1 MQAISEIIE
10 LSGPTLHYTLPEGFE
25 ARRVQLI
32 ILPVDELPAD
42 TTARPNRIRSLRG
55 SIKGKA
61 ADGLEEHLK
70 TIRNEWQR
78 AIWATSKKSLLT
90 SHQHSVPV

>member
-32 ILPVDELPAD
+32 ILPAD
-42 TTARPNRIRSLRG
+42 TDTRPNRIRSLRG

-61 ADGLEEHLK
+61 ADSLKEHLK
-70 TIRNEWQR
+70 TIRNEW
-78 AIWATSKKSLLT
+78 
-90 SHQHSVPV
+90 

>member
-32 ILPVDELPAD
+32 ILPAD
-42 TTARPNRIRSLRG
+42 AAPQSNVRPNRIRSLRG

-61 ADGLEEHLK
+61 ADSLEEHLK
-70 TIRNEWQR
+70 AVRNEW
-78 AIWATSKKSLLT
+78 
-90 SHQHSVPV
+90 